1 MNVNLNDKLITQI
14 RELARKHPINRVV
27 LFGSR
32 ARGDHHAAS
41 DIDLAIFPLPD
52 FNSRGMVNSE
62 IDELATLLK
71 IDLVFVDEQT
81 AADLLDR
88 INREG
93 VLLYERPES
102 KTE

>member
-1 MNVNLNDKLITQI
+1 MKVYLSGKLIADIQD
-14 RELARKHPINRVV
+14 LARKHTIHRVV

-32 ARGDHHAAS
+32 ARGDSHVTS

-62 IDELATLLK
+62 IDELTTLLK

-93 VLLYERPES
+93 VLLYERSES

>member
-1 MNVNLNDKLITQI
+1 MSVNLSDRLITQI
-14 RELARKHPINRVV
+14 HDLASKHPIHRVV

-41 DIDLAIFPLPD
+41 DIDLAIFPSPD
-52 FNSRGMVNSE
+52 FNSRELVSNE
-62 IDELATLLK
+62 VDELPTLLK

-81 AADLLDR
+81 ADDLLDR
-88 INREG
+88 INRER

-102 KTE
+102 KTK